1 MKLKELEKLINEEI
15 KHEGNEK
22 TQNLNITWKVERIVS
37 DLLKKYGR
45 ELYVSNYRGIINI
58 RVSCS
63 CSRKAITIKVK
74 KKVAGKDYRTWYG
87 NTTTYII
94 DKVIVEESNEY
105 DSIEGFIE
113 CVEKQEEERNNYEKA
128 KTKLFEEQLQEKG
141 IDFKEFYNMMED
153 YKHLSYNERI
163 ELAKKCAGK
172 DYYSYY

>member
-1 MKLKELEKLINEEI
+1 MKLKELERLINEEI
-15 KHEGNEK
+15 KKEGNER

-37 DLLKKYGR
+37 DLLKKYDR
-45 ELYVSNYRGIINI
+45 DLYVSNYRGVINV

-63 CSRKAITIKVK
+63 CNRNAIAIKIK

-94 DKVIVEESNEY
+94 DKVIVEENNNF
-105 DSIEGFIE
+105 DSIEAFIAYNNKLE
-113 CVEKQEEERNNYEKA
+113 QERDNYEKA
-128 KTKLFEEQLQEKG
+128 KTKLFEDQLQEKG

>member
-1 MKLKELEKLINEEI
+1 MKLKELERLINEEI
-15 KHEGNEK
+15 KKEGNER

-37 DLLKKYGR
+37 DLLKKYDR
-45 ELYVSNYRGIINI
+45 DLYVSNYRGVINV

-63 CSRKAITIKVK
+63 CNRNAIDIKIN

-94 DKVIVEESNEY
+94 DKVIVEENNNF
-105 DSIEGFIE
+105 DSIEAFIAYNNKLE
-113 CVEKQEEERNNYEKA
+113 QERDNYEKA
-128 KTKLFEEQLQEKG
+128 KTKLFEDQLQEKG